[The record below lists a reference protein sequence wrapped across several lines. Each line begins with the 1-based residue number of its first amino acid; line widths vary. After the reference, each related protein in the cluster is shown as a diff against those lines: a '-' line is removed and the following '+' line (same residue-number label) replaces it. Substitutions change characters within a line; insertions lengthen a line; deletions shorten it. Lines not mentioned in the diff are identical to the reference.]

1 MAAAAHRLSLPAPEQ
16 PTKHVATARAAPD
29 ATPGPHKQ
37 AAGRL
42 WLEPGTEYAVGGGEE
57 PSPAASA
64 PSSPHDAPMWSLAT
78 PAPATP
84 TAATP
89 TAAAAEAPS
98 VALFEPMIAATL
110 NTQSPLVRGLV
121 GAAPERGSKALAQRL
136 VPRAPP
142 PAERADGTAVV
153 TAAAAAAAAQAPL
166 AVAAATA
173 TAAAVAESGAIEAAD
188 DLQLAE
194 ELASLSLRLAD
205 AMAEDAAR
213 QRYASAR
220 ACIDRL
226 ASEAPP
232 AAAAA
237 AAGCGAEQRMQWL
250 ALGAAVCALALVQ
263 LQLALAAAAVA
274 PVMLRAFAT
283 PKMMGA
289 QREPAA
295 ATAEQSL
302 QQSTEEET
310 ETEEEEDAQEAA
322 TSQSAVAAA
331 RFAAVDAEED
341 ATEKTSTPSNP
352 LILRCAERMR

>member
-42 WLEPGTEYAVGGGEE
+42 WLEPGAEHAVGGGEE

-64 PSSPHDAPMWSLAT
+64 PSSPHDAPLWSLAT

-142 PAERADGTAVV
+142 PAERADGTAVA

-173 TAAAVAESGAIEAAD
+173 MAAAVAESGAIEAAD

-250 ALGAAVCALALVQ
+250 ALAAVCALALVQ

-331 RFAAVDAEED
+331 RSTAVDAEED
-341 ATEKTSTPSNP
+341 ASEKTSTPSNP